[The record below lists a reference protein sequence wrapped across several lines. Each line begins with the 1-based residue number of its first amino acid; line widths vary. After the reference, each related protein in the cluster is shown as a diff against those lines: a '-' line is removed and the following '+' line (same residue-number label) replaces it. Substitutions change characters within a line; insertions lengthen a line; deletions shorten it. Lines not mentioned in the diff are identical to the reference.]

1 MTTNLSETGSEPKIN
16 PEEIYPYKLLF
27 SPLQINGL
35 QLNNRLVWAA
45 PLESGQ
51 IQRVYRPSPAYTAFL
66 RERAAAGLALVFG
79 GSINNCSPGEI
90 TDVAEEWGVLAK
102 ELNQYGCRLAVGISP
117 LPLNKGL
124 STRRLKR
131 SLEQMTA
138 NAISLDA
145 AGVDAIYLD
154 ASAGT
159 FLSWILARQHE
170 SLSFY
175 YKTGSIYLLQV
186 VAAIRKSLPADLPL
200 FLRASPIHL
209 DAKLLRSMKKLGLS
223 GVLLQ
228 RENSFQGSLPVAKE
242 LREALN
248 DEDSNFAVLAE
259 IGAAESDPDFCEL
272 ALIENKADAVVL
284 SRALLAEPSWP
295 KLAYSGRSIMQ
306 RPCILCHDL
315 CAPAFFPGGLPGCS
329 VNPRCGKENSYPVEL
344 RPAYPGQRLAVIGS
358 GPAGMQ
364 AALTAWERGYHVS
377 LFDHQANPFEWA
389 LQNAIRPD
397 DAADADVTESAVDSA
412 LTDVPAD
419 VPVSETE
426 VTSSADADII
436 VEGVIKLQPY
446 SQEDDEDE
454 EDVAP
459 ETAIDFSELTVGE
472 IKRAAEADTIDL
484 SSALNPTEDG
494 ENSEPETAP
503 SSSLT
508 ETAADT
514 EPITTTAFAPDTDV
528 QTEDHE
534 TLTVKQ
540 LAQMPPT
547 ICGQDHHAALNTG
560 TLKGRAWQRYSY
572 YLLERLYNA
581 QSRGELETY
590 FKTEVTLAMLS
601 QNRFDAIIVASGS
614 GSSGNNYDVFHL
626 IQDSYVSPIVKV
638 AGAAAGT
645 KDIAAAV
652 RSGYAVALNI

>member
-1 MTTNLSETGSEPKIN
+1 MTTNLSEAGSEPKIT

-35 QLNNRLVWAA
+35 KLNNRLVWAA

-79 GSINNCSPGEI
+79 GSINNGNPGEI
-90 TDVAEEWGVLAK
+90 TDVAEEWGALAK

-131 SLEQMTA
+131 SLEQMIA

-228 RENSFQGSLPVAKE
+228 RENSFQGSLPAAKE

-272 ALIENKADAVVL
+272 ALIENKTDAVVL

-295 KLAYSGRSIMQ
+295 KLAYSGRGIMQ

-377 LFDHQANPFEWA
+377 LFDHQANPFELT

-397 DAADADVTESAVDSA
+397 DAADADVTENAGDSA

-419 VPVSETE
+419 APVSETE
-426 VTSSADADII
+426 AASPADTDII
-436 VEGVIKLQPY
+436 VEGVIKLYPDN
-446 SQEDDEDE
+446 QEDDEDE
-454 EDVAP
+454 EDLAP

-472 IKRAAEADTIDL
+472 IKRAAEDNTIDL
-484 SSALNPTEDG
+484 SSALSPTEAG

-514 EPITTTAFAPDTDV
+514 EPIATTDFASDTDI
-528 QTEDHE
+528 QTEDLE
-534 TLTVKQ
+534 PLTVKQ
-540 LAQMPPT
+540 LAQTPPT
-547 ICGQDHHAALNTG
+547 ICGQDHAALNTG
-560 TLKGRAWQRYSY
+560 TLKGKAWQRYSY

-652 RSGYAVALNI
+652 RSGYAVALSI